1 MRRKKRQ
8 TISPEGEE
16 SGELEAIWMTRER
29 ERRKEERDLAREQ
42 RGSTVRE
49 VGVRVGGEE

>member
-1 MRRKKRQ
+1 MR
-8 TISPEGEE
+8 
-16 SGELEAIWMTRER
+16 ELEAICMTRER
-29 ERRKEERDLAREQ
+29 ERRKKERGLAREQ